1 MTDTTEPSFTWNY
14 RVVHTD
20 TDSRYQWYSIHE
32 VHYKGDRI
40 IGYTEDPVGVVGD
53 THDELFGELNRMK
66 DALSHPPI
74 RLTELLT
81 SIEEYDKSA
90 PKPEI
95 SQTLNPSTS

>member
-1 MTDTTEPSFTWNY
+1 MTDTNENSFTWNY
-14 RVVHTD
+14 RVVHND

-32 VHYKGDRI
+32 IHYSGERI
-40 IGYTEDPVGVVGD
+40 IAYTEDPIGVAGE
-53 THDELFGELNRMK
+53 TPEELFSELNHMR

-95 SQTLNPSTS
+95 SETLNPPTS

>member
-40 IGYTEDPVGVVGD
+40 IGYIEDPVGVVGD
-53 THDELFGELNRMK
+53 THDKLFGELNRMK
-66 DALSHPPI
+66 GALSHPPI

-81 SIEEYDKSA
+81 RIEEYDKSV
-90 PKPEI
+90 PKSEI